1 MPVTS
6 NPQSRPLPH
15 ASHRASI
22 IGMWLFLAA
31 LAMLFIASILGYI
44 LIRLHLAGTSEPQHL
59 GLPWGTWVS
68 TAVLLAGSYTIH
80 RAVYN
85 VRLERLNQL
94 NAWLRVT
101 LVLAIAFLVIQFPCL
116 VRILADHRKA
126 HAMNNNLYG
135 LIFCLIVLHALHVV
149 GGVVFLSLVTYKAS
163 RQVYDHENYLGV
175 RHAAVYWHFLDVVW
189 IVMFAMFTLT
199 A

>member
-1 MPVTS
+1 
-6 NPQSRPLPH
+6 
-15 ASHRASI
+15 
-22 IGMWLFLAA
+22 MWLFLAA

-189 IVMFAMFTLT
+189 IAMFAMFTLT